1 MFMTGNSYLN
11 DDMLDG
17 KTMNL
22 WWNEPHLIGK
32 MSSNGI
38 FLLKSG
44 ILFSASA
51 MNSLLRWC
59 TYYYIFTRYDKVIEI
74 IITSFRHSFVC
85 KFPYNAHNQGVE
97 LCINQTIASP
107 NFKDLAKIVS
117 FNSKTTFK
125 SLCLTLVRR
134 FINREG
140 SRIHSRSF
148 RVSRTLQKIHTKPI
162 IECE

>member
-51 MNSLLRWC
+51 MNSLLR
-59 TYYYIFTRYDKVIEI
+59 
-74 IITSFRHSFVC
+74 
-85 KFPYNAHNQGVE
+85 
-97 LCINQTIASP
+97 
-107 NFKDLAKIVS
+107 
-117 FNSKTTFK
+117 
-125 SLCLTLVRR
+125 
-134 FINREG
+134 
-140 SRIHSRSF
+140 
-148 RVSRTLQKIHTKPI
+148 
-162 IECE
+162 